1 MKINAVIVGAQK
13 AGTTSLHRYMCE
25 HPEVEG
31 HFTVE
36 FSSFIVDSE
45 YEKGIPHAIDKFYT
59 LQNKTPKVLL
69 AKSALFSRS
78 EKAIKRLSEYN
89 PECKI
94 IFLIREPVARAFSC
108 YTFER
113 MNGGMQGK
121 DFDDIVQILENKE
134 YQEGLYRLCIGL
146 GMYADH
152 MQILLKYFPIDQIK
166 VIPFEELK
174 GNPKETCKDVFSFVQ
189 IDDSF
194 VPNLEKKHNK
204 TMVVKSEAYARLLHL
219 LKTKLAFI
227 KNIVKSVLPYRHF
240 DALRTRLLNSNKKEG
255 TYKPMSDKTKE
266 YLKNYFKPHNKKL
279 GDIIGRDLTHWN

>member
-1 MKINAVIVGAQK
+1 MKINTVIVGAQK
-13 AGTTSLHRYMCE
+13 AGTTSLHRYLCE
-25 HPEVEG
+25 HHSVEG
-31 HFTVE
+31 HFTIE
-36 FSSFIVDSE
+36 FSSFIVDAE
-45 YEKGIPHAIDKFYT
+45 WEKGIPYAIQKFYNLSNT
-59 LQNKTPKVLL
+59 DPDILL

-121 DFDDIVQILENKE
+121 DFDDIVEVLERKE

-152 MQILLKYFPIDQIK
+152 METLLRYFPMDQIK

-174 GNPKETCKDVFSFVQ
+174 GKPKETCKDVFGFLG
-189 IDDSF
+189 IDDNF
-194 VPNLEKKHNK
+194 VPNLQKKHNK
-204 TMVVKSEAYARLLHL
+204 TMVVKSESYARLLHL
-219 LKTKLAFI
+219 LQTKLAFI
-227 KNIVKSVLPYRHF
+227 KNVVKSILPYQQF

-255 TYKPMSDKTKE
+255 SYKPMTEETKK
-266 YLKNYFKPHNKKL
+266 YLKDYFKPYNKRISELIDK
-279 GDIIGRDLTHWN
+279 DLSHWN